1 MQQFFL
7 HVICRRRFDFQSP
20 SRMDRNVE
28 MFLQIEKTLVQNK
41 CLILP
46 TIYIMT
52 DMDKV
57 LLPKLKDI
65 IKRHQGNITE
75 DDEEATHIVH
85 VLPTHPP
92 TEGRRVTRSLCTFS
106 AKKSNWMLYSSVGN
120 LFSKVLVGIKYVTVT
135 VQIVRCISLS
145 LSQNEQMKFLM

>member
-1 MQQFFL
+1 
-7 HVICRRRFDFQSP
+7 
-20 SRMDRNVE
+20 MDRNVE

-41 CLILP
+41 CLIMP
-46 TIYIMT
+46 IIYIMT

-65 IKRHQGNITE
+65 IKRHQGTLTE

-92 TEGRRVTRSLCTFS
+92 LEGNHC
-106 AKKSNWMLYSSVGN
+106 
-120 LFSKVLVGIKYVTVT
+120 
-135 VQIVRCISLS
+135 
-145 LSQNEQMKFLM
+145 

>member
-1 MQQFFL
+1 
-7 HVICRRRFDFQSP
+7 
-20 SRMDRNVE
+20 

-106 AKKSNWMLYSSVGN
+106 AKNQTECCIHL
-120 LFSKVLVGIKYVTVT
+120 LGI
-135 VQIVRCISLS
+135 C
-145 LSQNEQMKFLM
+145 FLKC

>member
-1 MQQFFL
+1 
-7 HVICRRRFDFQSP
+7 
-20 SRMDRNVE
+20 MDRNVE

-92 TEGRRVTRSLCTFS
+92 TEGTQCYCYVHVVQKIKLNVVVIF
-106 AKKSNWMLYSSVGN
+106 WESV
-120 LFSKVLVGIKYVTVT
+120 
-135 VQIVRCISLS
+135 
-145 LSQNEQMKFLM
+145 FLKCQSE

>member
-1 MQQFFL
+1 
-7 HVICRRRFDFQSP
+7 
-20 SRMDRNVE
+20 

-85 VLPTHPP
+85 VLPTHTP
-92 TEGRRVTRSLCTFS
+92 TEGRP
-106 AKKSNWMLYSSVGN
+106 
-120 LFSKVLVGIKYVTVT
+120 VT
-135 VQIVRCISLS
+135 VQSVYMQPQKIKLNVVITCWESV
-145 LSQNEQMKFLM
+145 F

>member
-1 MQQFFL
+1 
-7 HVICRRRFDFQSP
+7 
-20 SRMDRNVE
+20 

-92 TEGRRVTRSLCTFS
+92 TEGRRVTVQ
-106 AKKSNWMLYSSVGN
+106 SVYMQPP
-120 LFSKVLVGIKYVTVT
+120 KIKLNVVITCWESV
-135 VQIVRCISLS
+135 
-145 LSQNEQMKFLM
+145 F